1 MPRRLGEKERKTG
14 YMYFNVENVKT
25 SMSLDEILEIIFS
38 RGEEYRR
45 IAREILKGIKEIAI
59 KEDRKTLTIS
69 SGEMSK
75 IISEKLGSRRKS
87 MAYRVLSEFL
97 IPMGLISYRREDGT
111 YTVSQDFRN
120 ALIRIGTAYVRW
132 MKR

>member
-1 MPRRLGEKERKTG
+1 MPRRLSEKVRKTG
-14 YMYFNVENVKT
+14 YMYFNAENVKT

-45 IAREILKGIKEIAI
+45 IAKEILEGIKEIAI
-59 KEDRKTLTIS
+59 KEDRKTMTINS
-69 SGEMSK
+69 VEMSK
-75 IISEKLGSRRKS
+75 IISEKLGSKRKS

-111 YTVSQDFRN
+111 YTLSQDFRN
-120 ALIRIGTAYVRW
+120 ALTRIGTAYVRW

>member
-14 YMYFNVENVKT
+14 YMYFNAENVKT

-45 IAREILKGIKEIAI
+45 IAKEILEGIKEIAI
-59 KEDRKTLTIS
+59 KEDRKTMTINS
-69 SGEMSK
+69 VEMSK
-75 IISEKLGSRRKS
+75 IISEKLGSKRKS

-111 YTVSQDFRN
+111 YTLSQDFRN
-120 ALIRIGTAYVRW
+120 ALTRIGTAYVRW